1 MSKYDELVA
10 HLGEIQNVQASA
22 AVLSWDQ
29 QVQMPPGGAEAR
41 SNQLSTLAR
50 LSHEMLTGEKTARL
64 LDEAA
69 SEIDTDDYASDEA
82 SMLRV
87 AREDYDDATKLPG
100 DFVAERA
107 RQVTLAHGQW
117 EKARAESDF
126 SLFEDALTQLIDIA
140 LQEAEYRGYDDHPY
154 DALLDKYERGMKTAR
169 VTEIFDN
176 HRPALVDLI
185 ARIAEADPVDDSPL
199 HQPFDVAK
207 QKAFALDVVKAFG
220 FDFERGVQD
229 TAVHP
234 FCTSFATDDV
244 RITTR
249 FYPEWLNPALFG
261 MMHEAG
267 HGMYEQ
273 GVARKFSG
281 SVLQGGT
288 TLGVH
293 ESQSRMWENLVGRS
307 RGFWEWALPQLKETF
322 PQLADVSLDA
332 FYKAINKV
340 ERSFIRVEADEA
352 TYNLHIMLRFAL
364 EKDIITG
371 KIPVKELPDAWN
383 DRFKEFFAL
392 VPPNDAQGV
401 LQDVHWSAG
410 LFGYFPTYALGNLLS
425 VQYYNQALEDEP
437 TIPDDIRQGKFDT
450 LLTWLNT
457 NIHQHGRKFTAAE
470 LTRRVTGED
479 IQSDDYMAYLETKF
493 SDVYGL

>member
-1 MSKYDELVA
+1 
-10 HLGEIQNVQASA
+10 
-22 AVLSWDQ
+22 
-29 QVQMPPGGAEAR
+29 
-41 SNQLSTLAR
+41 
-50 LSHEMLTGEKTARL
+50 
-64 LDEAA
+64 
-69 SEIDTDDYASDEA
+69 
-82 SMLRV
+82 
-87 AREDYDDATKLPG
+87 
-100 DFVAERA
+100 
-107 RQVTLAHGQW
+107 
-117 EKARAESDF
+117 
-126 SLFEDALTQLIDIA
+126 
-140 LQEAEYRGYDDHPY
+140 
-154 DALLDKYERGMKTAR
+154 
-169 VTEIFDN
+169 
-176 HRPALVDLI
+176 VDLI
-185 ARIAEADPVDDSPL
+185 ARIAEADQVDDSIL
-199 HQPFDVAK
+199 HQEFDVEK
-207 QKAFALDVVKAFG
+207 QKDFALHVVKAFG

-322 PQLADVSLDA
+322 PQLADVSLDD

-401 LQDVHWSAG
+401 LQDVHWSSG

>member
-1 MSKYDELVA
+1 MSKYEELVT

-41 SNQLSTLAR
+41 SKQLSTLAR
-50 LSHEMLTGEKTARL
+50 LSHQMLTGEKTARL

-69 SEIDTDDYASDEA
+69 SEIDTDDYTSDEA

-107 RQVTLAHGQW
+107 RQVTLAHSQW

-126 SLFEDALTQLIDIA
+126 SLFEDALTRLIDIA

-185 ARIAEADPVDDSPL
+185 ARIADTDQIDSSML
-199 HQPFDVAK
+199 HQEFDVEK
-207 QKAFALDVVKAFG
+207 QKDFALNVVKAFG

-273 GVARKFSG
+273 GVAHKFSG

-307 RGFWEWALPQLKETF
+307 RGFWEWALPKLKETF
-322 PQLADVSLDA
+322 PQLADVALDD
-332 FYKAINKV
+332 FYRAINKV

-371 KIPVKELPDAWN
+371 KIPVKDLPDAWN

-392 VPPNDAQGV
+392 IPPNDAQGV
-401 LQDVHWSAG
+401 LQDVHWSSG

-437 TIPDDIRQGKFDT
+437 GIPDDIRQGKFDT